1 MTATAI
7 SKLPMNERPIITDPD
22 LAAAVE
28 EMLAPYTGRALE
40 RAQAAVRRV
49 AMGATQGTFGDLV
62 EAYRK
67 AIKSAVNDK
76 GDG

>member
-7 SKLPMNERPIITDPD
+7 SKLPTNERSVIQDPD

-28 EMLAPYTGRALE
+28 ELLRPYGGKSLE
-40 RAQAAVRRV
+40 RAQGAVRKV
-49 AMGATQGTFGDLV
+49 ATGATQGTFSDLV
-62 EAYRK
+62 EAYRS
-67 AIKSAVNDK
+67 AIKGAVGDK